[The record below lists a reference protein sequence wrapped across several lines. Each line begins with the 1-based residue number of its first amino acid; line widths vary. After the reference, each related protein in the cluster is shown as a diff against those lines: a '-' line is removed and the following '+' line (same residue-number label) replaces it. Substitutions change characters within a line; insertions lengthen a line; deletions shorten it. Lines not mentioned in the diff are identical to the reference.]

1 MAQKADI
8 LDLARF
14 APSPG
19 DGTRLDVNVD
29 PGSFTYGEQRYEVP
43 GGSAPARL
51 DISRTAAGYALRLR
65 FEAEIRGP
73 CTRCL
78 EHAELKLQVD
88 AREVDQPGEGDEELR
103 SPYVEGDELDL
114 EAWSHDALA
123 LSMPGK
129 FLCRTDCAGL
139 CAVCGESLNDVD
151 PALHR
156 HERGPDPRFAKLRE
170 LKLD

>member
-19 DGTRLDVNVD
+19 DGTRLEVDVD

-43 GGSAPARL
+43 GGSAPARV

-65 FEAEIRGP
+65 FEAEISGP

-103 SPYVEGDELDL
+103 SPYVDGDELDL
-114 EAWSHDALA
+114 DGWSHDALG
-123 LSMPGK
+123 LTMPGK
-129 FLCRTDCAGL
+129 FLCRPDCAGL
-139 CAVCGESLNDVD
+139 CAMCGESLNDVD

-156 HERGPDPRFAKLRE
+156 HEREPDPRFAKLRE